1 MLRRRNASA
10 VVARLILLSAAIAVA
25 GCDES
30 DPVVAR
36 VGDAEISLSQVE
48 RFVERLPRSLRSRD
62 TSRVATVAQVW
73 SVIDHHLLL
82 QEARNRGLD
91 TLAALRRE
99 AADHE
104 RRWLARLYLERSGI
118 LETTVTAQDVEQAF
132 SRWGFDEQRLL
143 RRVVVTDEDRLAE
156 ALERIRSGAASLA
169 DVVRSHGAEDALAQG
184 DGTVGWVGREDLVR
198 YRIPEK
204 VFFSFDDGRIAPVA
218 DLGGSWQIYLFDE
231 TRSRDLVDVWDRV
244 HDRLLR
250 ERKGQRTREE
260 YEKLIRRLDLR
271 MSREGLEA
279 ALKLGGPG
287 LAPPSLKAP
296 AAARVLY
303 EFDGG
308 SVTVGDFF
316 TVLLR
321 LGFRGVLAD
330 SSHVAELAE
339 SGALEG
345 YLFAAAARREGSD
358 EEPEFRTFAHKK
370 MRLLMLEALEQQE
383 LEESE
388 PITDEEVRG
397 YYERNPGGSQ
407 VPESVVI
414 RRLYVE
420 TLEEASALREE
431 IDSGVELASL
441 LDRPS
446 VAEHVDPRIRG
457 VRRLF
462 RIHRARFPELVKA
475 AFAADPGDVV
485 GPVPLVDGFAV
496 FEVLQRKAAEVRPY
510 EEARQ
515 GVRRMLLAERK
526 KEAMAMLIRRL
537 REEHEGQVT
546 VYDLP
551 DEETVEEDL

>member
-1 MLRRRNASA
+1 M
-10 VVARLILLSAAIAVA
+10 RLILLSAVIAVA
-25 GCDES
+25 ACDKS

-48 RFVERLPRSLRSRD
+48 RFVERLPRSLRSPD
-62 TSRVATVAQVW
+62 TSRVATVDQVW

-143 RRVVVTDEDRLAE
+143 RRVVVTDKDRLAE
-156 ALERIRSGAASLA
+156 ALERIRSGAELA
-169 DVVRSHGAEDALAQG
+169 DVARSHGAEDALVQA
-184 DGTVGWVGREDLVR
+184 DGTVGWIGREDLVR

-218 DLGGSWQIYLFDE
+218 DLGGAWQIYLFDE
-231 TRSRDLVDVWDRV
+231 TRSRDLVEVWDRV
-244 HDRLLR
+244 HDRLLG
-250 ERKGQRTREE
+250 ERRGQRTREE

-271 MSREGLEA
+271 MTREGLEA

-287 LAPPSLKAP
+287 LAPSSLKAP

-303 EFDGG
+303 ELDGG
-308 SVTVGDFF
+308 SVTVGGFF
-316 TVLLR
+316 TVLLS
-321 LGFRGVLAD
+321 LGFRDVLAD

-345 YLFAAAARREGSD
+345 YLFAAAARREGCD
-358 EEPEFRTFAHKK
+358 EDPEFRIFAKK
-370 MRLLMLEALEQQE
+370 KKRLLMLEALEEQE

-407 VPESVVI
+407 VPEAVVI

-457 VRRLF
+457 VRRMF

-526 KEAMAMLIRRL
+526 EEAMVALIRRL